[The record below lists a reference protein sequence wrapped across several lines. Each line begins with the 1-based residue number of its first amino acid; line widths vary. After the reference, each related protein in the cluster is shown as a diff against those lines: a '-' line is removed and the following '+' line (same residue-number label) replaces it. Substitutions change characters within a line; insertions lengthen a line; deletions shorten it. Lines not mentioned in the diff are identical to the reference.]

1 MSKSGTTFSEYAT
14 EFFEVIEGGKG
25 NRAQFVK
32 SLLKMGQSENGKEL
46 LDSLFPSVT
55 TEKGQRV
62 IDKRQSDRLRKYLRG
77 ENDITEITGDLEAG
91 FDRDRFIEELKDYE
105 EAKLLKFAHSLHLAE
120 DTNEHDD
127 VLNAIAEKYYNIIS
141 GASARKRKWANDSKG
156 DRTADLYNT
165 LHSYALTDAEKR
177 GLHNL
182 CISIKGAWEELRF
195 QEDKICRNRRELSR
209 LTTSE
214 KNSPWKRYLGFELD
228 SAVNSYD
235 QAFIRLK
242 ELCSDLFEL
251 IAPKKALNHC
261 FDETLSIVKEISS
274 EGCGITYPD
283 EPEFSNFNSTM
294 SRLSSCIDR
303 LLRVMDKL

>member
-46 LDSLFPSVT
+46 LDSLFPLVT

-91 FDRDRFIEELKDYE
+91 FDRNRFIEELKDYE

-120 DTNEHDD
+120 DTNELDD
-127 VLNAIAEKYYNIIS
+127 VLNAIAEKYYIIIS

-156 DRTADLYNT
+156 DRTADLNCT
-165 LHSYALTDAEKR
+165 LRSYTLTDAEKR
-177 GLHNL
+177 GLKNL

-235 QAFIRLK
+235 QAFTRLK
-242 ELCSDLFEL
+242 ALCADLIGILTPKRKVNIIFEEIISL
-251 IAPKKALNHC
+251 AQ
-261 FDETLSIVKEISS
+261 TVKS
-274 EGCGITYPD
+274 EGFDIKYPD
-283 EPEFSNFNSTM
+283 EPESNNFYSM
-294 SRLSSCIDR
+294 ISRLSSYIDR
-303 LLRVMDKL
+303 LLRVIDKL